1 MATEQQQGERLT
13 FFALDPFVEEWGI
26 DPKETKASGKDYIQW
41 GTDNIYPNHLV
52 ELYQNCPTL
61 HSIVAGSTD
70 FVGGDSVVMNS
81 AAWPSRYMDAR
92 RTTPQALVRAL
103 GRDAFLFG
111 GFAIEV
117 IRRKDGKG
125 VAELR
130 CAPWQYLRC
139 NKAGDVFFYSEGW
152 AERGSR
158 YNQPLKVPVYIKDG
172 TADRSIFAVKLD
184 ALGVYPMAPCQPA
197 LKECDTE
204 MAIADFHLNAINNGF
219 AASYIINFNNGQ
231 PPAQMKE
238 EVEREMNA
246 KFAGHKNAGRIMCS
260 FNNSKANEATFTKV
274 DVHDFAD
281 RYTALAKHC
290 RQAIFTSY
298 RAIPAIF
305 GLMNETTGFS
315 EQEFGEAFRLYNRT
329 RIQPVQD
336 AIVDAF
342 DTILGVEGSAIITPF
357 SLDGGQAVVQ

>member
-26 DPKETKASGKDYIQW
+26 DAKESKASGKDYIQW
-41 GTDNIYPNHLV
+41 GTGNIYPNHIV
-52 ELYQNCPTL
+52 DIYQGCPTL

-70 FVGGDSVVMNS
+70 FTAGDTVTMNA
-81 AAWPSRYMDAR
+81 AAWKARYMDAR
-92 RTTPQALVRAL
+92 RTTPQALVRSL

-111 GFAIEV
+111 GFAVEV
-117 IRRKDGKG
+117 IRRRDGAG

-130 CAPWQYLRC
+130 HCPMQYLRS
-139 NKAGDVFFYSEGW
+139 NKAGDVFYYSEAW
-152 AERGSR
+152 AERGTR
-158 YNQPLKVPVYIKDG
+158 YNQPVQVPGFIPDG
-172 TADRSIFAVKLD
+172 SAPRSIFLVKLD
-184 ALGVYPMAPCQPA
+184 SLGTYPAAPVQAA

-204 MAIADFHLNAINNGF
+204 MAISDFHLNAINNGF

-238 EVEREMNA
+238 EIERDMNA
-246 KFAGHKNAGRIMCS
+246 KAAGHKNAGRFLCS
-260 FNNSKANEATFTKV
+260 FNIDKEHAATFDKI
-274 DVHDFAD
+274 DINDFGD
-281 RYTALAKHC
+281 RYNALAKHC
-290 RQAIFTSY
+290 RQAIFTCY

-315 EQEFGEAFRLYNRT
+315 EQEFAEAFKLYNRT

-342 DTILGVEGSAIITPF
+342 DNILGVEGSMTITPF
-357 SLDGGQAVVQ
+357 SLERAQAVVR